1 VNVFSTD
8 IKRTPSAYSM
18 MLLGFDFA
26 IGPSFEIVIAG
37 NPVKEDT
44 RQMIEQIRKKFIPR
58 KVVLLRGTHEQS
70 KAITELAP
78 YTKFHEPLNE
88 KATAH
93 VCIDHNCKLPTTD
106 LNRMMELLGE
116 EIH

>member
-1 VNVFSTD
+1 
-8 IKRTPSAYSM
+8 M
-18 MLLGFDFA
+18 MMIGLDFA

-37 NPVKEDT
+37 DPAKEDT
-44 RQMIEQIRKKFIPR
+44 REMINQVRKTFIPR
-58 KVVLLRGTHEQS
+58 KVVLLRGTETQS

-78 YTKFHEPLNE
+78 FTKFHEPIGG

-93 VCIDHNCKLPTTD
+93 VCIDHNCKLPTTE
-106 LNRMMELLGE
+106 LSRMMELLDE